1 MLETCRCPSGLR
13 TQAWLTERWRSK
25 HGPGKEAEQ
34 LLRQLQALQSMRA
47 LGSQQGAALRDA
59 VRVLVEHWEKVEKGS
74 MSMGQVKRVSLL
86 PSRLRR
92 PGLTHQY
99 DVPHGTPYTWWA

>member
-1 MLETCRCPSGLR
+1 MLETCRRPFVLL

-34 LLRQLQALQSMRA
+34 LMRQLQALQSVGA
-47 LGSQQGAALRDA
+47 LGSQQCAGLRAA

-74 MSMGQVKRVSLL
+74 MSMGQVNRVSLL

-92 PGLTHQY
+92 PGA
-99 DVPHGTPYTWWA
+99 DPPV